1 MQVPGGDDVEVSL
14 DADGD
19 ALWALAVRTTATRA
33 AAVEVLVGAL
43 RSATDRTGLL
53 VAVAKL
59 SRPAPTVTAAAGLTR
74 LDRAAPDAA
83 VLAALD
89 RTVPAQR
96 DVLVLVRLAGVP
108 AADTATALGVSRRA
122 VRRALR
128 VALPEPDRVGP
139 LPDDLRA
146 ELVERAARA
155 EDPARLAPAHGRLPL
170 RVVAAATVVLVLV
183 VGASTVALTR
193 PALTRPDPAPTEP
206 APTGADTAG
215 IDAGTAAGRARL
227 TADRTLAA
235 QAGIPASGNLTV
247 DQHLARCANAV
258 SATGR
263 AADYPPTDTWR
274 LGVSQVGATGITSAV
289 SDAFVCATTP
299 TTVYVSGTSGVR
311 VGDVQLVRAGPGQLG
326 ILNPR
331 GLQVTLSPVG
341 PQAVPTTAASFRPVQ
356 LIGVFGAGSA
366 PFGLAIRGTGL
377 PVDGLPLPDPGP
389 TAVQL
394 VDNQVPDPDRTS
406 VAGAQLGRCLASP
419 FGDLTPDP
427 HAWNPTTADTAAG
440 TSIVVAH
447 AFGMAGV
454 CAERD
459 GRQVFTSFPTDDPVP
474 VGALTA
480 ITQIGAV
487 GGDPLSYTVFS
498 VDPRAVTLEVQSA
511 QVPVHCLVA
520 GGVGVCAQAAGAADP
535 AVLLA
540 RDAGGVL
547 VAGPAP
553 LS

>member
-1 MQVPGGDDVEVSL
+1 MQVPDGDSVEGLL
-14 DADGD
+14 DAHGD
-19 ALWALAVRTTATRA
+19 ALWALAVRTTASRA
-33 AAVEVLVGAL
+33 VAVEVLVGAL

-53 VAVAKL
+53 VAVAQL
-59 SRPAPTVTAAAGLTR
+59 SRPAPTVTAAAGFTR

-89 RTVPAQR
+89 RAAPSHR
-96 DVLVLVRLAGVP
+96 DVLVLVRLAGLAV
-108 AADTATALGVSRRA
+108 ADTATALGLSRRA
-122 VRRALR
+122 VQRALR

-139 LPDDLRA
+139 LPGDLRA

-155 EDPARLAPAHGRLPL
+155 EDPARLAPAHGRRPIRTAL
-170 RVVAAATVVLVLV
+170 AATVVLVLV
-183 VGASTVALTR
+183 VGASALV
-193 PALTRPDPAPTEP
+193 LTRPDPAPTEP
-206 APTGADTAG
+206 APTGRDSAG

-227 TADRTLAA
+227 AADRTLAA
-235 QAGIPASGNLTV
+235 QVGIPASGDLTV

-258 SATGR
+258 ATSGR
-263 AADYPPTDTWR
+263 TADYPPTDTWR
-274 LGVSQVGATGITSAV
+274 LGVSQVGATGMASAV

-299 TTVYVSGTSGVR
+299 TTVYVSGTSGVP

-331 GLQVTLSPVG
+331 GLQVTLSPLG
-341 PQAVPTTAASFRPVQ
+341 PQAIPSPQVSFRPVQ
-356 LIGVFGAGSA
+356 LIGVFGAASA
-366 PFGLAIRGTGL
+366 PFGLTVRGPGL

-394 VDNQVPDPDRTS
+394 VDHQVPAPDRTS
-406 VAGAQLGRCLASP
+406 AAGAQLGRCLASP

-427 HAWNPTTADTAAG
+427 YAWNPTTADTAAG

-498 VDPRAVTLEVQSA
+498 VDPRAVTLEVESA
-511 QVPVHCLVA
+511 QAPVHCLVA
-520 GGVGVCAQAAGAADP
+520 SGVGVCARAASVVDP

-540 RDAGGVL
+540 RDGGGAL